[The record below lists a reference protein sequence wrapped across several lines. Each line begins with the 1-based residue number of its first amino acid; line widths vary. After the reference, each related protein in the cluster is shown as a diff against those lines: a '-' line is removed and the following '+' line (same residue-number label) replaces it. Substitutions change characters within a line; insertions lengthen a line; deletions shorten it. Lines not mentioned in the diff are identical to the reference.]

1 MNHTPDHDL
10 QRLRSDERRRMDER
24 RGHLRGNYPDDR
36 DHGYGHG
43 YDPGSNRD
51 YRRPGDYG
59 YDQRPSG
66 TGASGS

>member
-1 MNHTPDHDL
+1 MKLTPDHDL
-10 QRLRSDERRRMDER
+10 QRPHNDERRRMDER

-43 YDPGSNRD
+43 YDHGGGHD

-59 YDQRPSG
+59 YSERPSS
-66 TGASGS
+66 TGSSGS